1 MSAKKEYINSS
12 MQKLFD
18 SWSYYIK
25 EQTPPDYE
33 WHDASDIY
41 KFFGFEK
48 VRYNKGHPHT
58 IDLMKDD
65 STTYY
70 AVYPTNVTTKYDS
83 TNNENIEITFTFNS
97 KQAIADFDIKI
108 EVK

>member
-1 MSAKKEYINSS
+1 MSAKKEYINNS

-18 SWSYYIK
+18 SWSHYIK

-33 WHDASDIY
+33 WHDTSDTY

-48 VRYNKGHPHT
+48 VRYNKGYPHT
-58 IDLMKDD
+58 LDLMKPDG
-65 STTYY
+65 TIYY
-70 AVYPTNVTTKYDS
+70 AVYLTNVTTKYDPT
-83 TNNENIEITFTFNS
+83 TNESIETTFTF
-97 KQAIADFDIKI
+97 KEIADFDIKV

>member
-25 EQTPPDYE
+25 EQTPLDYE
-33 WHDASDIY
+33 WHGASDTY

-58 IDLMKDD
+58 IDLMKVDG
-65 STTYY
+65 TTYY
-70 AVYPTNVTTKYDS
+70 AVYPTNVTTKHDPI
-83 TNNENIEITFTFNS
+83 NNEIIESTFTFKS
-97 KQAIADFDIKI
+97 KQEIADFDIKI

>member
-18 SWSYYIK
+18 SWGYYIK
-25 EQTPPDYE
+25 EQTLPDYE
-33 WHDASDIY
+33 WHDASDTY

-48 VRYNKGHPHT
+48 VKYNKGHPHT
-58 IDLMKDD
+58 IDLMKADGII
-65 STTYY
+65 YY
-70 AVYPTNVTTKYDS
+70 AVYSTNVTTKYDS
-83 TNNENIEITFTFNS
+83 TNNEIIESTFTFKS
-97 KQAIADFDIKI
+97 KQEITDFDIKL